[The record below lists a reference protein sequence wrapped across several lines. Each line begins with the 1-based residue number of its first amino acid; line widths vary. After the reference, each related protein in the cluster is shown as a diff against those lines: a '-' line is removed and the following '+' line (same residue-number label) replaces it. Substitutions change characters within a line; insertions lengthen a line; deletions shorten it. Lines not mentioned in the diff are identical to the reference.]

1 MNEKGNVWL
10 YIIVAI
16 LAILLVL
23 ETGIIIVQRTAKSR
37 KPFMQKAEEAVR
49 PFTRGLRQAMPRS
62 GYTTQQGYG
71 RTAEPGEEEWNP
83 FAEMRTMQQM
93 INRMLEESL
102 SRGYPYTATRPSPLG
117 SQMGRFTPSIDLKET
132 DTDYVVTADIP
143 GASKDK
149 INVSIRNN
157 MLTISGERSI
167 EEEKQEG
174 GFYSQE
180 RSYGSFS
187 RTINLPG
194 AVDENNIKADYLNG
208 VLTITLPKLTK
219 AAPEEPKKVVIS

>member
-10 YIIVAI
+10 YIIIAI

-23 ETGIIIVQRTAKSR
+23 ETGIIVTQRILKPK
-37 KPFMQKAEEAVR
+37 KPFLQKAEEAIR
-49 PFTRGLRQAMPRS
+49 PFTRGLRQATPRS

-71 RTAEPGEEEWNP
+71 RTAASEEEEWNP
-83 FAEMRTMQQM
+83 FVEMRTMQQM

-102 SRGYPYTATRPSPLG
+102 SRGYPYTTARPSPLG
-117 SQMGRFTPSIDLKET
+117 FQMGRFTPSIDLKET

-149 INVSIRNN
+149 INVSIANN

-167 EEEKQEG
+167 EEEKQQG

-194 AVDENNIKADYLNG
+194 PVDESNVKADYLNG

-219 AAPEEPKKVVIS
+219 TAPEEPKKVAIS